1 MREIEPLETIGLFPG
16 LLAELVKT
24 LKSLA
29 SEEWDLPTPCPL
41 WSVHDLASHVLGV
54 EVGQLSMGRDGH
66 RAALI
71 DGGDWDDLVAGL
83 NDQNE
88 RWVRAM
94 RGVSPRLLIDL
105 IGSTGQQ
112 TNRYLASLDPL
123 LPGPIVSWAGATPAP
138 MWLHIARE
146 YTERWHHHQQIRMAA
161 GRPLLTDPYWFA
173 PVIATFMHGL
183 PRSYSGIE
191 APPGSAVRVSISGP
205 SGGNWLVVRTGSNW
219 LLNSDDSSSP
229 DAHTTIGE
237 IDAWRLFTRSVDRD
251 TIKSRIRIKGDRE
264 LGLTALSTVSI
275 IA

>member
-16 LLAELVKT
+16 LLAEL
-24 LKSLA
+24 LKVLESLSA
-29 SEEWDLPTPCPL
+29 EEWDLPTPCPG

-54 EVGQLSMGRDGH
+54 EVGQLSMGRDGYG
-66 RAALI
+66 AALI

-83 NDQNE
+83 NDHNE
-88 RWVRAM
+88 RWVRSM

-105 IGSTGQQ
+105 IRSTGEQ
-112 TNRYLASLDPL
+112 TNRYLASIDPL
-123 LPGPIVSWAGATPAP
+123 LPGPVVSWAGEAPAP

-146 YTERWHHHQQIRMAA
+146 YTERWHHQQQIRMAA

-205 SGGNWLVVRTGSNW
+205 SGGNWLIVRTESSW
-219 LLNSDDSSSP
+219 VLNSDDSSAP
-229 DAHTTIGE
+229 DAHITIGE

-251 TIKSRIRIKGDRE
+251 TIESRILTKGDRE
-264 LGLTALSTVSI
+264 LGLTALSAVSI

>member
-29 SEEWDLPTPCPL
+29 SEEWDLPTPCPR

-94 RGVSPRLLIDL
+94 KGVSPRLLIDL

-112 TNRYLASLDPL
+112 TNRYLASVDPL
-123 LPGPIVSWAGATPAP
+123 LPGPIVSWTGATPAP

-146 YTERWHHHQQIRMAA
+146 YTERWHHQQQIRMAA

-173 PVIATFMHGL
+173 PVITTFMHGL

-205 SGGNWLVVRTGSNW
+205 SGGNWLVVRKGSNW